1 MVVFWLC
8 PSNGE
13 VRATF
18 GTPDRTILKRGSI
31 KKQFS
36 PANVQKFF
44 TRAKVWSPEVCRW
57 MPRVKLCLIRIEL
70 WSIKVRIGSIKVQL
84 LLTLAAQ

>member
-36 PANVQKFF
+36 PADVQIFF
-44 TRAKVWSPEVCRW
+44 TPLKLRLPEVFLWTTRVKFLQI
-57 MPRVKLCLIRIEL
+57 RVKLWSIRYQLWLKKVWL
-70 WSIKVRIGSIKVQL
+70 WSV
-84 LLTLAAQ
+84 TA